1 MTRPACRGG
10 NNHTRR
16 PAAPHCPAGSPKGAG
31 RAAYKQTENISHT
44 NSSSQTP
51 CCSPQAPGQ
60 RATPQRES
68 ETEDRGKTS
77 TPRTASVKPG
87 DKVYIIGF
95 NLGPALALTDEGIRA
110 QITSGT
116 VSQDGGSDRI
126 MYTTPTL
133 VGSSGAPVINSRG
146 QLVAVNFATITGTQG
161 FNYGIKVKHLTHL
174 LNDSDE

>member
-1 MTRPACRGG
+1 MAETTTHGGPQRHTARPA
-10 NNHTRR
+10 
-16 PAAPHCPAGSPKGAG
+16 PPKGAG
-31 RAAYKQTENISHT
+31 RIVYKQTENISHT

-68 ETEDRGKTS
+68 ETEDRGKTA
-77 TPRTASVKPG
+77 TPRTGNVKPG

-95 NLGPALALTDEGIRA
+95 NLGPALALTDEGIKA
-110 QITSGT
+110 QITSGSI
-116 VSQDGGSDRI
+116 SQDGGSDRI

-146 QLVAVNFATITGTQG
+146 QLVAVNYATLTGTQG

-174 LNDSDE
+174 LNDNGDH